1 MSIFSFPIIHPV
13 NIKRHRRFTLIELLV
28 VIVII
33 AILAGMLLPS
43 LNKAR
48 EKARAI
54 SCINKEKQILSGFF
68 FYAGDWNETMPCRSA
83 DDFQWYKML
92 YQYIGNDFTGK
103 PVPGNSIWK
112 CPTQKVWPG
121 NMGNISYGYNVLLFG
136 GNNYEELNAAPYVN
150 NGSVKRTL
158 PVKLHVV
165 KRPSLQCVIA
175 DTCSGQDTLA
185 NRSTGF
191 WYIHDP
197 SVFSI
202 RHSRRCNVAY
212 LAGNITPEPFQNVL
226 WRNPTRYPLNSF
238 GVDLAPVYASNGLTA
253 IDFSPY

>member
-1 MSIFSFPIIHPV
+1 MKMNSQKQKMTNV
-13 NIKRHRRFTLIELLV
+13 VEEKFTLIELLI
-28 VIVII
+28 VIAII
-33 AILAGMLLPS
+33 AILAGMLLPA
-43 LNKAR
+43 LNAAR

-54 SCINKEKQILSGFF
+54 SCINKEKQILNGFF
-68 FYAGDWNETMPCRSA
+68 LYADDWKETMPCRSFNNS
-83 DDFQWYKML
+83 FQWYKML
-92 YQYIGNDFTGK
+92 YQYIGNDFK
-103 PVPGNSIWK
+103 DEPVPGNSIWK
-112 CPTQKVWPG
+112 CPTQKDWSG
-121 NMGNISYGYNVLLFG
+121 NMSKMSYGYNVLLFG
-136 GNNYEELNAAPYVN
+136 GDNYEELNPASWVN
-150 NGSVKRTL
+150 SGQVKRTL

-165 KRPSLQCVIA
+165 RRPSLQCVLA

-191 WYIHDP
+191 WTIHDP

-226 WRNPTRYPLNSF
+226 WRNRGRYPLNSL
-238 GVDLAPVYASNGLTA
+238 GDDLAPLYTDNNIKT